1 MLKIDPEL
9 TTLKLGNQNTLL
21 HLTATDG
28 QTKFVKYMLSK
39 TAVDSQA
46 LNLFNKTAF
55 QMAFEAGNIEV
66 CELIRSVHDLSY
78 FDPDSFV

>member
-55 QMAFEAGNIEV
+55 
-66 CELIRSVHDLSY
+66 
-78 FDPDSFV
+78 

>member
-28 QTKFVKYMLSK
+28 QTKLVKYMLSK
-39 TAVDSQA
+39 TAIDSQA

-55 QMAFEAGNIEV
+55 
-66 CELIRSVHDLSY
+66 
-78 FDPDSFV
+78 